1 VGIVGLGLMLV
12 GFLPS
17 LASAAETRASAS
29 LVVGDLGT
37 WVIPVELTEG
47 GYQIVPNSEDGFFV
61 IEETEFTFEAK
72 GSGDIDPQLT
82 FGLVAF
88 NFSGGLLPFTFT
100 FTGPAIVPAGP
111 TIVRSSLAGALTDA
125 TGNGV
130 AIAPIVGT
138 NIMINNVTAPL
149 TNMGVDLGPAASHPP
164 AVPTTYTY
172 GAFNAG
178 FIPGPPGPWT
188 GLSTTV
194 QFTLT
199 GSGDFA
205 VLGGLSEIQAVV
217 PEPSTVVLGAIGLIV
232 VVGRYGLRRRR
243 SAA

>member
-1 VGIVGLGLMLV
+1 MLV
-12 GFLPS
+12 GLVPS
-17 LASAAETRASAS
+17 LASAAQGRGASAS
-29 LVVGDLGT
+29 LTVGDLGT
-37 WVIPVELTEG
+37 FDIPVELTED
-47 GYQIVPNSEDGFFV
+47 GYEIIPNSDTGFFV
-61 IEETEFTFEAK
+61 IQTTEFTFEAQ

-88 NFSGGLLPFTFT
+88 NLSGGVLPFTFT

-138 NIMINNVTAPL
+138 NIMINDVTAPP
-149 TNMGVDLGPAASHPP
+149 TNMGVDLGPAASHPA

-178 FIPGPPGPWT
+178 FISGPPGPWT

-205 VLGGLSEIQAVV
+205 VLGGLSEIQAV
-217 PEPSTVVLGAIGLIV
+217 PEPSTMALGAISLIV